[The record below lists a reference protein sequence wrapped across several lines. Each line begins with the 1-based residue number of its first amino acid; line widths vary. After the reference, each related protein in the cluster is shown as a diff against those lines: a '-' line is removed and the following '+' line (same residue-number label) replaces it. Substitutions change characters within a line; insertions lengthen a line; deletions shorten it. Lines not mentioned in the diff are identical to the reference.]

1 VLYFE
6 VNMRRA
12 ALSAVNVTFRELRQ
26 IAQRIFSDGRIV
38 RSSRFTG
45 KTKIA
50 PASGISLKH
59 NSQHQPRRIHT
70 YQPLKTQWSA
80 SASCFSLSSS
90 LV

>member
-6 VNMRRA
+6 TNMRRP
-12 ALSAVNVTFRELRQ
+12 ALRAVNVTFRELRQ
-26 IAQRIFSDGRIV
+26 IAQRIFWNGRIV

-50 PASGISLKH
+50 PVSSISLKH

-70 YQPLKTQWSA
+70 YLP
-80 SASCFSLSSS
+80 
-90 LV
+90 